1 MFLVEKKLGV
11 SILGVFAQNGVLGVW
26 GTLGRFGVFGRFR
39 EFVKGGLSQNPPFSP
54 YSQFF

>member
-11 SILGVFAQNGVLGVW
+11 SILGVFAQNGVFGVG

-39 EFVKGGLSQNPPFSP
+39 EFVKGGLSWNPPFLL
-54 YSQFF
+54 Y